1 MIALGVMAALIA
13 GGPIGPDRGAQA
25 PQRFKM
31 DFSMTQSLDL
41 TPMGQG
47 VMDSE
52 VNGSAYV
59 ALTMSDTTG
68 GQLAHLVVDSII
80 VNATGMLAM
89 QFPTETMKAANGQYF
104 HAYIV
109 DGKIKGSVNPSLEGS
124 PAMGLAAPV
133 LSVLF
138 VGMPSGKKVGDVW
151 TDTTRATPPA
161 DGSPGLSN
169 ESVTEWTVTAVNG
182 DMVSMTGTQQGSISG
197 EPQPGQ
203 QLTGTVSGT
212 AEVTSTPGGPA
223 RTARLQS
230 EQKMEILI
238 DQAPDVLRMEMKTTT
253 ELTPIP

>member
-13 GGPIGPDRGAQA
+13 GGPIGPDRVPQA

-31 DFSMTQSLDL
+31 DFNMTQSVDL
-41 TPMGQG
+41 TPVGQG

-52 VNGSAYV
+52 VTGSAFV
-59 ALTMSDTTG
+59 ALTMSDTVG
-68 GQLAHLVVDSII
+68 GKLVHLVIDSVI

-89 QFPTETMKAANGQYF
+89 QFPTEAMAAARGQFF

-109 DGKIKGSVNPSLEGS
+109 AGKVKGSVNPSLEGS
-124 PAMGLAAPV
+124 PAMGLAAPA

-138 VGMPSGKKVGDVW
+138 VGLADGKKVGDIW
-151 TDTTRATPPA
+151 TDTTRTTPPA

-169 ESVTEWTVTAVNG
+169 ESVSEWTVTAING
-182 DMVSMTGTQQGSISG
+182 DVIVINGTQQGTLSG

-203 QLTGTVSGT
+203 QLTGTVTGT

-223 RTARLQS
+223 KAAKMRS
-230 EQKMEILI
+230 EQKMEVLI
-238 DQAPDVLRMEMKTTT
+238 DQAPDVIRIEMTTSA
-253 ELTPIP
+253 ELIAIP